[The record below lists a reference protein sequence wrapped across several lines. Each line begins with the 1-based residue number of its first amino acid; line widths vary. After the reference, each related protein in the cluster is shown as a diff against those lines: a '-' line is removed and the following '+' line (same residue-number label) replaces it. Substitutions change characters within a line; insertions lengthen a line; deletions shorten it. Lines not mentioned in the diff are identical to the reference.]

1 MFKQVDGDHN
11 GVINEV
17 EFRDLLVM
25 MKTIDKDE
33 EINYLLQLIDPYNTQ
48 QMTFSEVVHLFSSVS
63 CSKLIV

>member
-63 CSKLIV
+63 CSKLSV